1 VNYTSGM
8 FEIEC
13 ESCKTWQHGYC
24 EGVAGDSDMAGYNC
38 YRCTNPR
45 EAALFVAWAWLQGQG
60 MCHIAL
66 ASRHLYSIIM
76 VCGMPIWNKQLK
88 LHHEQMRQRAGS
100 SVKPQAPLSEVRP
113 NPGEGRQLMV
123 YIAKEDETVTQIA
136 KRLGMNA
143 PEIISL
149 NKNRYQGLTANVRLM
164 GGTSLQCYASATSR
178 NMLQMQAARQS
189 KPVPKEETPRP
200 TTKLQPHKGQ
210 AQYTVVQQQPLQAPP
225 NSAPPPQPPHCA
237 PMQQAMGKGGSI
249 AAMHPNNPM
258 RRQAMQR
265 QQQAMLQQQ
274 QIILQQRMATAAA
287 AAAGATGAAGPAG
300 IPGGTRGPMPGMP
313 QPGATPGAAH
323 AAHAA
328 QAAYAQ
334 LQLQHASMLPS
345 PQSMLHVSA
354 AAAAAAAGGGAA
366 GGMRPPA
373 GVPNKATAMPM
384 TSQMA
389 GAQMQPMASPTPMMQ
404 QLSFALSHHAVSM
417 RHRVRPQS
425 VLEARSAP
433 DLALWSTAHLPSTM
447 RNVVQCPAG
456 CNMAWTRTHIMYVPG
471 NRTDMPYRTTMPGT
485 R

>member
-1 VNYTSGM
+1 LQPCIRTTRCDARPCSGSNKL
-8 FEIEC
+8 C
-13 ESCKTWQHGYC
+13 SSSNRLYC
-24 EGVAGDSDMAGYNC
+24 SS
-38 YRCTNPR
+38 
-45 EAALFVAWAWLQGQG
+45 AWL
-60 MCHIAL
+60 L
-66 ASRHLYSIIM
+66 
-76 VCGMPIWNKQLK
+76 QL
-88 LHHEQMRQRAGS
+88 Q
-100 SVKPQAPLSEVRP
+100 
-113 NPGEGRQLMV
+113 QL
-123 YIAKEDETVTQIA
+123 
-136 KRLGMNA
+136 
-143 PEIISL
+143 
-149 NKNRYQGLTANVRLM
+149 QGLQGLL
-164 GGTSLQCYASATSR
+164 GLQEY
-178 NMLQMQAARQS
+178 LG
-189 KPVPKEETPRP
+189 VP
-200 TTKLQPHKGQ
+200 G
-210 AQYTVVQQQPLQAPP
+210 
-225 NSAPPPQPPHCA
+225 
-237 PMQQAMGKGGSI
+237 
-249 AAMHPNNPM
+249 
-258 RRQAMQR
+258 
-265 QQQAMLQQQ
+265 
-274 QIILQQRMATAAA
+274 
-287 AAAGATGAAGPAG
+287 
-300 IPGGTRGPMPGMP
+300 GPMPGMP